1 MFESIGRSWK
11 LMLTSLK
18 VLKHDKELMV
28 FPLISGIF
36 GLLALIVFLIP
47 LIFVQ
52 ALQEGI
58 ITYVVVFLFYLVS
71 YFIVIFFNAAI
82 VGATKIRLEGGDPT
96 LQDGLDAATKH
107 LGAVFG
113 WAVVAATVGL
123 ILNIL
128 AGKARDNVLGRIVIG
143 LVGGAWNLITFF
155 VVPVIVYE
163 GLGPIEAIKKSTNIV
178 KNQFGET
185 VIGGMGIGAAV
196 GIITFAGVIILGGL
210 TYFAWTAAGFTGLA
224 IGLGI
229 LVLFILVMGLMSSA
243 LNGIFRAALYH
254 YAETG
259 TEPPGWDFGGAIPVG
274 KKMEKQGGEQG

>member
-1 MFESIGRSWK
+1 
-11 LMLTSLK
+11 MLTSLK

-52 ALQEGI
+52 ALQEGM

-107 LGAVFG
+107 LGAVFW

-128 AGKARDNVLGRIVIG
+128 AGKARDNVIGKILIG

-163 GLGPIEAIKKSTNIV
+163 GLGPIDAIKKSTNIV

-185 VIGGMGIGAAV
+185 VIGGMGIGFAV
-196 GIITFAGVIILGGL
+196 GIVTFIGLIILGVL
-210 TYFAWTAAGFTGLA
+210 TFVAGSSVGTAGW
-224 IGLGI
+224 IVGLGLI
-229 LVLFILVMGLMSSA
+229 VLFILIMGLMSSA

-259 TEPPGWDFGGAIPVG
+259 TEPPGWDFEGAIPVG
-274 KKMEKQGGEQG
+274 KKLEKPPAEKIE